1 MQLLDVAPHGATRNL
16 MLINQWHLAETE
28 LSKQLEM
35 KKEEIVIFSKN
46 LEAEK
51 TENLLYAMLPKRIS
65 LRTIKESS

>member
-1 MQLLDVAPHGATRNL
+1 MQLLDVAPHGVTRNL
-16 MLINQWHLAETE
+16 MLISQWHLAETE

-51 TENLLYAMLPKRIS
+51 TDNLLYAMLPKRIS